1 MDNNPKADG
10 KQFNAPIIQ
19 VQYKKDN
26 NKKFELY
33 KTTMCLGFNARNN
46 NHKQERC
53 TQRSQVKRS
62 ETKKKG

>member
-53 TQRSQVKRS
+53 T
-62 ETKKKG
+62 